1 MVETSEQ
8 IRPLAPASE
17 RPTSSDDEAAA
28 TPVNHRRR
36 RLLRCCAC
44 VGAVLLIQ
52 AVVIVILI
60 FTVFKVKDPV
70 ADPGI
75 YIRGCESYDKSLYNI
90 PKIKTNTKIM
100 TAYVIPII
108 PHLNYRYLPRFFLLK
123 TQTILSLSEFIFKYI
138 ILLKKNLG
146 VHSYPHCPLSLRHWK
161 DPVIRLNGV
170 TVDRL
175 DLINGT
181 TTPQP
186 GSNMSLTADVSVQNP
201 NYASFRYPEM
211 TSSLYYRGTEIG
223 EARGP
228 AGKARARRTARMNVT
243 VEVIADRVTG
253 QPELGSDINSGMLTL
268 GSYTVVGGKVKIL
281 MVKKHDRIT
290 MNCSL
295 TVNEET
301 IKG

>member
-60 FTVFKVKDPV
+60 FTVFKVKDP
-70 ADPGI
+70 
-75 YIRGCESYDKSLYNI
+75 
-90 PKIKTNTKIM
+90 
-100 TAYVIPII
+100 
-108 PHLNYRYLPRFFLLK
+108 
-123 TQTILSLSEFIFKYI
+123 
-138 ILLKKNLG
+138 
-146 VHSYPHCPLSLRHWK
+146 

>member
-17 RPTSSDDEAAA
+17 RPTSSDDEAAT
-28 TPVNHRRR
+28 TPGKNHRRR
-36 RLLRCCAC
+36 RLLRCCGC

-70 ADPGI
+70 
-75 YIRGCESYDKSLYNI
+75 
-90 PKIKTNTKIM
+90 
-100 TAYVIPII
+100 
-108 PHLNYRYLPRFFLLK
+108 
-123 TQTILSLSEFIFKYI
+123 
-138 ILLKKNLG
+138 
-146 VHSYPHCPLSLRHWK
+146 
-161 DPVIRLNGV
+161 IRLNGV

-181 TTPQP
+181 TTPRP
-186 GSNMSLTADVSVQNP
+186 GSNMSLTADVSVRNP
-201 NYASFRYPEM
+201 NYASFKYPET

-228 AGKARARRTARMNVT
+228 AGRARARRTARMNVT

-253 QPELGSDINSGMLTL
+253 QPELGSDINSGVLTL
-268 GSYTVVGGKVKIL
+268 GSYTVVGGKVKVL
-281 MVKKHDRIT
+281 MVKKHVRVT

-295 TVNEET
+295 TVNLT
-301 IKG
+301 TQAIQDQKCKRKLKL